1 MKKHLFVS
9 LLACFGLVFSLQA
22 QTVLQEVI
30 TDYST
35 IRNKNKVVEVTI
47 PAGAIYVFY
56 RITTFQTEKVN
67 TAESLFNAL
76 RVVSPAKLEVE
87 SYDFSKHLLAS
98 NTESGAGVF
107 FFNDMASVK
116 SFQKGEQVAAPC
128 SSLENAKSATGKLPA
143 ACNGNVLYVGLRPA
157 QKGQPMTV
165 KVEIVAFAPAV
176 VSSSNDKYPF
186 SIQNETD
193 TELVYEVSGSRTNWD
208 TFHLPAARKAEF
220 KLASTPVYFRVSTE
234 QGKKSEE
241 YQLNSGKKY
250 RLYWNKN
257 KQQVDL
263 GEMPK

>member
-1 MKKHLFVS
+1 MKKHLFFS
-9 LLACFGLVFSLQA
+9 LIACFGILFSLHA

-30 TDYST
+30 TDYSN
-35 IRNKNKVVEVTI
+35 IRNKNKVVEVSI
-47 PAGAIYVFY
+47 PAGAVYIFY

-67 TAESLFNAL
+67 TLESLYNSM

-87 SYDFSKHLLAS
+87 GYDFSKHSLAS
-98 NTESGAGVF
+98 NTKTGTDVF
-107 FFNDMASVK
+107 FFSDEASVK
-116 SFQKGEQVAAPC
+116 KFQKGEQVAAPC
-128 SSLENAKSATGKLPA
+128 SSLENTKSATGKLA
-143 ACNGNVLYVGLRPA
+143 ASCNGKKLYVGLRPA
-157 QKGQPMTV
+157 QKGQPITV
-165 KVEIVAFAPAV
+165 KVEIVAFAPAL
-176 VSSSNDKYPF
+176 VSSSNDQYPF

-193 TELVYEVSGSRTNWD
+193 TELVYEISGSRINWD
-208 TFHLPAARKAEF
+208 VFHLPAARKAEF